1 MILYDSVNLE
11 ITSRYSIASDKK
23 GGKPTKH
30 SNHVGSVTIDSL
42 IDSKELDNLVETV
55 QSLFKPDGIS
65 VTEIKVSTKTSSE
78 FD

>member
-1 MILYDSVNLE
+1 MCIRDS
-11 ITSRYSIASDKK
+11 
-23 GGKPTKH
+23 
-30 SNHVGSVTIDSL
+30 VGSVTIDSL